1 MANKPEIDPMMV
13 VVVPLG
19 ALHLDPQNARKGN
32 VQAIAE
38 SLKEFGQHRAIIAQK
53 STGRIISGNHTFLAA
68 QALGWTHVNVF
79 WVDDDDETAL
89 RRGLADNAV
98 GDQAKWDDDALR
110 ELLEQTG
117 TDIPGLDKS
126 QVDKLFKDIEDIVP
140 KEAIYPLLAKPGEY
154 YDYVMFFTESEL
166 DSLFIRTLFDGKWIC
181 WKAEK
186 RPASWSHL
194 LPVSILREAFEK
206 HGILG
211 TESLDDKHTQA

>member
-1 MANKPEIDPMMV
+1 MANKPEIDPMQV
-13 VVVPLG
+13 VVVPLSV
-19 ALHLDPQNARKGN
+19 LHLDPQNARKGN
-32 VQAIAE
+32 VQAIAD
-38 SLKEFGQHRAIIAQK
+38 SLSEFGQHRAIIAQK
-53 STGRIISGNHTFLAA
+53 TTGRIISGNHTFLAA
-68 QALGWTHVNVF
+68 QTLGWTQVNVF

-98 GDQAKWDDDALR
+98 GDQAKWDEDALR
-110 ELLEQTG
+110 TLLEQTG

-126 QVDKLFKDIEDIVP
+126 QIDKLFKDIEDIVP

-166 DSLFIRTLFDGKWIC
+166 DSLFIRSLFEGKWIC

-194 LPVSILREAFEK
+194 LPVSVLRTVFEK
-206 HGILG
+206 HGIVP
-211 TESLDDKHTQA
+211 EVIQNDQA